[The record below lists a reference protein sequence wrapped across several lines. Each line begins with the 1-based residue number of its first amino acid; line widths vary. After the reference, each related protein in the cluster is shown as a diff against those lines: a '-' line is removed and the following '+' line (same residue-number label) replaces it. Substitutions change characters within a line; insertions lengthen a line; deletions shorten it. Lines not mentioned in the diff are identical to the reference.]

1 MEYQKPELTP
11 IGHASDV
18 IESSLTKGDNPWDSI
33 QGEPEL
39 TSAAAYQADE

>member
-1 MEYQKPELTP
+1 MEYQKPQLTT
-11 IGHASDV
+11 IGNANDV
-18 IESSLTKGDNPWDSI
+18 IESGLTKGENPYDSI